1 MSRRTAR
8 YPNSEGAEKWRNGAL
23 LASAE
28 ALCHKIGMRLPLVA
42 RTFALTRHFWRN
54 DRYLWPIAE
63 KLNRALG
70 LPRDRHLYRTAR
82 GYRMALSAHVWP
94 EGAML
99 YGIFE
104 VATLRLMHRLV
115 RPGHVVVD
123 VGANIGYHTLT
134 LSRLVGPNGKVLAF
148 EPHPVTRARLEANL
162 AANDCHNVNVFPIA
176 LSDREG
182 AGKLFEPTETA
193 AHGQSSLRARGEW
206 RAVDCRTAPLDA
218 LLSDLPRLDLIK
230 IDVEGA
236 EGLVLAGA
244 REILQRFRPHVI
256 IERNDEALAAFGT
269 DFNKIAAGL
278 PGYESALIEAP
289 RAFANYHFAPR

>member
-1 MSRRTAR
+1 
-8 YPNSEGAEKWRNGAL
+8 
-23 LASAE
+23 
-28 ALCHKIGMRLPLVA
+28 
-42 RTFALTRHFWRN
+42 
-54 DRYLWPIAE
+54 
-63 KLNRALG
+63 
-70 LPRDRHLYRTAR
+70 
-82 GYRMALSAHVWP
+82 
-94 EGAML
+94 ML